1 MLRRIAAG
9 ALALTALPGLTAC
22 SSPTPPVRAA
32 AVAQTPSTASTTSSP
47 TTTTTTSPP
56 APSTTT
62 TMEPPPTTLAAPTT
76 SSPPPRARA
85 APGAPE
91 EIEAL
96 ITAEFGPIADQAL
109 TVAWCESRYRPGA
122 TNGPSRGL
130 FQVHEVHAD
139 QWLDVIGRTYWSS
152 WDDPAA
158 NAAFA
163 HWLHDETGSWR
174 AWSCRP

>member
-9 ALALTALPGLTAC
+9 AFALTALPGLTAC
-22 SSPTPPVRAA
+22 SSPAPPVRAA
-32 AVAQTPSTASTTSSP
+32 AVAPAPSTPSTTSSP
-47 TTTTTTSPP
+47 ATTTSPP

-62 TMEPPPTTLAAPTT
+62 TTAPPLPTAAPPTTA
-76 SSPPPRARA
+76 SPPPRARA
-85 APGAPE
+85 APVAPE

-109 TVAWCESRYRPGA
+109 SVAWCESRYRPGA

-139 QWLDVIGRTYWSS
+139 QWLDVIGRSYWSS

-163 HWLHDETGSWR
+163 HWLHDQAGSWR